1 MQKIDLE
8 DVKPKDASV
17 NYLKRA
23 FDEFRDFYINKKTNL
38 VEGEYLC
45 DYLCSVCHSK
55 MYEKLFLK
63 NGLNFVSCKDCGFQY
78 INPYLKPDENIAY
91 HRKSSVLS
99 DFFKEIVIKTR
110 KKRLEVFWKD
120 RINIVS
126 KYYSG
131 GRVLDVGCGSGEF
144 LECLINSGYI
154 DVLGIEPTSMAAEF
168 ASKYVAGR
176 VSIINDVFENVEL
189 SCNSFSVITFWEVLS
204 RLTTPDKALK
214 KAFSCLGENGFLFIS
229 SPNMDGFEYQML
241 GEHHFD
247 IKFDVPKY
255 FNVETLTRLLRRIG
269 FKIVDISTPGQ
280 LDIAHVRS
288 EMLLMPDK
296 VKIPPYV
303 EKIIMDES
311 ENGNLK
317 RDDLQAYLRKHNLS
331 GSMLIIARKG

>member
-1 MQKIDLE
+1 MQKIDME

-38 VEGEYLC
+38 VEEEYLC

-55 MYEKLFLK
+55 RYEKLFLK
-63 NGLNFVSCKDCGFQY
+63 NGLSFVSCKDCGFQY
-78 INPYLKPDENIAY
+78 INPYLKPDENVAY
-91 HRKSSVLS
+91 YRKSTVFS
-99 DFFKEIVIKTR
+99 DFFKNIVIKTR
-110 KKRLEVFWKD
+110 EKRIDAFWKD

-131 GRVLDVGCGSGEF
+131 GKILDVGCGSGEF

-168 ASKYVAGR
+168 ASKAVAGR

-189 SCNSFSVITFWEVLS
+189 SCNSFRVITFWEVLS
-204 RLTTPDKALK
+204 RLTSPDKVLEKTYA
-214 KAFSCLGENGFLFIS
+214 CLEKGGFLFIS
-229 SPNMDGFEYQML
+229 TPNIDGFEYQML

-247 IKFDVPKY
+247 IKFDIAKY
-255 FNVETLTRLLRRIG
+255 FNIKTMTMLLRGTG
-269 FKIVDISTPGQ
+269 FEIVEIFTPGQ
-280 LDIAHVRS
+280 LDIEHVRS
-288 EMLLMPDK
+288 VVLLMPDK
-296 VKIPPYV
+296 VTIPPFI
-303 EKIIMDES
+303 ERIIMDES
-311 ENGNLK
+311 EDGNLK